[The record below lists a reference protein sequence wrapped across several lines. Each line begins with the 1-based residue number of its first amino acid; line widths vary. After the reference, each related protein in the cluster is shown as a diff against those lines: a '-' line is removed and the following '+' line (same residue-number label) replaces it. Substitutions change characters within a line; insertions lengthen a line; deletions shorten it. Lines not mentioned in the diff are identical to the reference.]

1 MKDLGTAAALYYSRS
16 LRATEGFAIYV
27 RTTDFSMRYGVPI
40 VVLLVPYSSS
50 SSYELSVDV
59 AREE

>member
-27 RTTDFSMRYGVPI
+27 RTTDFSMRYGVP